1 MGAQRPTVTPGHQ
14 SPTWLPRVQRSFFFL
29 ALAAKQKRK
38 HCSPSWQTPQ
48 KVTDITAAFLSLPLS
63 FFFLLL
69 FFWRFRDAAARVT
82 HGMRIKWTFVFQNI
96 SWGLFLCVSRV
107 CLWDLSSSSRS
118 TTHKITRRD
127 HISLFSLLCKLLL
140 FFFNPPLSTSAHLVR
155 HNDWK
160 SQRGCF
166 GAECQSSSNTL
177 ETT

>member
-1 MGAQRPTVTPGHQ
+1 MAAQG
-14 SPTWLPRVQRSFFFL
+14 SEGFFFFF
-29 ALAAKQKRK
+29 AIFSKQERK

-48 KVTDITAAFLSLPLS
+48 KVTDITAAFLSPPPPV
-63 FFFLLL
+63 FFFLL

-82 HGMRIKWTFVFQNI
+82 HGMWMQWTFVFQNI
-96 SWGLFLCVSRV
+96 FGACFCASGVFVCEISARRLGAQPVRSRGEIAFRYFLYSANFF
-107 CLWDLSSSSRS
+107 
-118 TTHKITRRD
+118 
-127 HISLFSLLCKLLL
+127 FSL
-140 FFFNPPLSTSAHLVR
+140 LSTSAQLVR